1 MNSFMEFDEEKKSL
15 KSINLYDF
23 SIEDLEEYIV
33 KLTLEIKRSEE
44 EIKKRLKTKEQAQKY
59 FE

>member
-1 MNSFMEFDEEKKSL
+1 MNSFVEFDEEKKTL
-15 KSINLYDF
+15 KSINLDDF